1 MSGQPVCSHELIS
14 VVIPAYN
21 AQHTLLATLDS
32 VFAQTWPR
40 VEVIVVD
47 DGSTDHTAALLQ
59 ALGPRV
65 RTIRQPNG
73 GLAQARR
80 TGVEAAR
87 GHWIALMDADDLCR
101 PDRLALQVRTMQ
113 ACPQVVLCGSD
124 FSAFDDRTGT
134 THAHHARHYYATLQ
148 QQGLATLLPG
158 ETELPPLDA
167 LPGRST
173 GSDAC
178 TDADVDPAPVHVRHG
193 AAYRALAHGNFLHPP
208 TLMFRRTL
216 IDRIGNFDPAA
227 RSMCDWDWIVRAAAV
242 GEVAFIERELLDYR
256 LSPTQMSSPRHRV
269 RATLDTLLVAER
281 ICQRDP
287 ELYLSELPRFMHD
300 LGFYCADAADAL
312 VETDRRRAFQLVM
325 RSITRFSRIDAM
337 TLRVLAKVL
346 TPGWALT
353 ALRHRRAAH
362 SS

>member
-40 VEVIVVD
+40 IEVIVVD
-47 DGSTDHTAALLQ
+47 DGSTDHTGALLQ

-65 RTIRQPNG
+65 RAIRQPNG

-101 PDRLALQVRTMQ
+101 PDRLAIQARVMR
-113 ACPQVVLCGSD
+113 ACPQVALCGSD
-124 FSAFDDRTGT
+124 FSAFDERSGT
-134 THAHHARHYYATLQ
+134 VHAHHARHYYAMMQ
-148 QQGLATLLPG
+148 HQELATLLPD
-158 ETELPPLDA
+158 ETVLTPDDQPERDTDREDDTD
-167 LPGRST
+167 PGGRIR
-173 GSDAC
+173 
-178 TDADVDPAPVHVRHG
+178 VRHG
-193 AAYRALAHGNFLHPP
+193 MAYRALAHGNFLHPP

-216 IDRIGNFDPAA
+216 IDRVGNFDPAA
-227 RSMCDWDWIVRAAAV
+227 RSMCDWDWIARAAAV

-346 TPGWALT
+346 TPSWALT

-362 SS
+362 SG